1 MTAGPLGAQPA
12 PCRAARP
19 RPRARPAQAGRERH
33 YDFVELI
40 NKIKMRPLFS
50 IAWLCLGIGS
60 AGWAAD
66 LQGRVLRVADGD
78 TLTLLEGQ
86 QQHTVRL
93 AGIDAPEKSQ
103 PFGPQA
109 QNHLA
114 QAVLNQTVT
123 VVYDKRDK
131 YGRIVGKVLVQGV
144 DANLAQVQAGWAW
157 HYRQYQGEQ
166 SAQDRETY
174 SEAERLSR
182 AAQRGLWQGN
192 TPPEPP
198 WDYRRRVKTERAAAG
213 PAS

>member
-1 MTAGPLGAQPA
+1 MRFRGGWQL
-12 PCRAARP
+12 RDKART
-19 RPRARPAQAGRERH
+19 H

-40 NKIKMRPLFS
+40 NKIKMKSFLLF
-50 IAWLCLGIGS
+50 ALLLLGWGGVS
-60 AGWAAD
+60 PAAE
-66 LQGRVLRVADGD
+66 LQGQVLRVADGD

-123 VVYDKRDK
+123 VIYDKRDT
-131 YGRIVGKVLVQGV
+131 YGRIVGKVLVQGL
-144 DANLAQVQAGWAW
+144 DANLGQVQAGWAW
-157 HYRQYQGEQ
+157 HYLQYQGEQ

-198 WDYRRRVKTERAAAG
+198 WDYRRRVKTERAA
-213 PAS
+213 PDPTS